1 MLPLPVKR
9 HRITSTPSR
18 QAEND
23 IGVALCAA
31 LGPPWMIVD
40 ARVDDQ
46 KIRAVRRRV
55 HPDILLMRCGVA
67 TAAVEIE
74 QLPGEQD

>member
-1 MLPLPVKR
+1 M
-9 HRITSTPSR
+9 TSGLR
-18 QAEND
+18 
-23 IGVALCAA
+23 CAGA
-31 LGPPWMIVD
+31 AVDDRAD